1 VGGFKNKWVKME
13 ELLSKLES
21 LAGDIRRKIS
31 EISGPYNE
39 KQYKIITLFFF
50 IKSWRTFQS
59 IRLLCSKKLSEDAD
73 ILLRSLFEAV
83 VNLKYISLDWQKRI
97 ELFIGYDYVQRQKL
111 LDKLK
116 TLGDPLAD
124 RILQSSPEVV
134 REVLDEYSKL
144 KDDYPNTLR
153 WSGKSIEAMAK
164 DVGLEKHYI
173 IYRLLS
179 DHVHPSPRATLK
191 YFSESPTGI
200 VLGPSPSDDDIVR
213 HVHTTCVYF
222 LIICDHANEIFSLEC
237 DVKIKEINEQ
247 LFVLGQARV
256 EKDKG
261 HGD

>member
-1 VGGFKNKWVKME
+1 ME

-21 LAGDIRRKIS
+21 LAVDIRRKIS
-31 EISGPYNE
+31 EISGPPNE

-73 ILLRSLFEAV
+73 ILLRSLFEVV
-83 VNLKYISLDWQKRI
+83 VNLKYISMDWQKRI

-124 RILQSSPEVV
+124 KILQSSPEVV
-134 REVLDEYSKL
+134 REVLNVYSKL
-144 KDDYPNTLR
+144 RDDYPNMLR
-153 WSGKSIEAMAK
+153 WSNKSIEAMAK

-173 IYRLLS
+173 IYRVLS

-191 YFSESPTGI
+191 YFSQGPAGI
-200 VLGPSPSDDDIVR
+200 VVGPSPSDDDIAR
-213 HVHTTCVYF
+213 HLHTTCVYF
-222 LIICDHANEIFSLEC
+222 LIICDHANELFALGF
-237 DVKIKEINEQ
+237 DGRIKEINGQ
-247 LFVLGQARV
+247 LLTLGKAHV

-261 HGD
+261 HDD